1 MNIEL
6 EIIQHRKE
14 NIGDTLL
21 HIGLDNDFFF
31 IFDTKNTSTKAKIN
45 RWDFLKLVSLY
56 TAKKT
61 VNKMKSQPTELGKV
75 FLSHKELIFKI

>member
-31 IFDTKNTSTKAKIN
+31 IFDTKKYINKGKNKQMGLLETSEFVYSKEN
-45 RWDFLKLVSLY
+45 SQQ
-56 TAKKT
+56 
-61 VNKMKSQPTELGKV
+61 NEKSAYRIGQSVPKP
-75 FLSHKELIFKI
+75 